1 MLLTKFRN
9 FKYGVK
15 KMCVYLAENMKMY
28 TTAIRTLTDMCI
40 QLLSPCPLSPGWS
53 SWETDSTTS
62 LMEWPSGLLSLL
74 TLPAASAPLLL
85 SSATSFLT
93 NLVIHVYY
101 LLVHHRVEVKLG
113 LTCLILHLTSKILRE
128 SNLFANCVL
137 FYISSIYL

>member
-9 FKYGVK
+9 FNYGVK
-15 KMCVYLAENMKMY
+15 KMCVCHAENMKMY

-40 QLLSPCPLSPGWS
+40 RLLSPCPLSPGWS

-93 NLVIHVYY
+93 NLVIHVY